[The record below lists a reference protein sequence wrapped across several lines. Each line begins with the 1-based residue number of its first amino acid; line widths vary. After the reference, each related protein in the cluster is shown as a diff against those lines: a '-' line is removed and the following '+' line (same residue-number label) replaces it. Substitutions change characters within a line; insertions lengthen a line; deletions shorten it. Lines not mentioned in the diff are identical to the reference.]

1 MVFFGWYSATLVHAT
16 TVVLSP
22 HGIARDFLDGNRPLW
37 YILLR
42 YSATTVG
49 NVWYIL
55 YFVFCIFWV
64 TPTCVWCCD
73 ANTFTE
79 HENQQTSNLNMKC
92 VVCVCVFIKLHLTVC
107 VFSSHLFW
115 TSNSL
120 EVPTGVTQGFLIHLP
135 SVVRAYIF
143 LARRIQPFLS
153 LVDREVEFVH

>member
-22 HGIARDFLDGNRPLW
+22 HGNAREFLDGNRPLW

-55 YFVFCIFWV
+55 YFIFYIFWV

-79 HENQQTSNLNMKC
+79 HENQQTSNLNVKC
-92 VVCVCVFIKLHLTVC
+92 VLCVCVCFLPIYSGRQIRWKYQPVSHKD
-107 VFSSHLFW
+107 FSSAPSFCGACLYF
-115 TSNSL
+115 SREKDSA
-120 EVPTGVTQGFLIHLP
+120 VPFP
-135 SVVRAYIF
+135 
-143 LARRIQPFLS
+143 RRP
-153 LVDREVEFVH
+153 

>member
-22 HGIARDFLDGNRPLW
+22 HGNAREFLDGNRPLW

-55 YFVFCIFWV
+55 YFIFYIFWV

-79 HENQQTSNLNMKC
+79 HENQQTSNLNVKC
-92 VVCVCVFIKLHLTVC
+92 VVCVCVCVC
-107 VFSSHLFW
+107 VFFPFILDVKFVGSTNRCHTKISH
-115 TSNSL
+115 
-120 EVPTGVTQGFLIHLP
+120 PHLP
-135 SVVRAYIF
+135 SAVRAFIF

-153 LVDREVEFVH
+153 LVDREVEFVY